1 VNALATETIIEKFWS
16 RVATHPDRVALK
28 RKVDGAWRDITWRGY
43 GDEVRRAAKGLM
55 SLGLAAG
62 DKMSLLSYN
71 RPEWHFADLACM
83 SIGAT
88 TAPIY
93 ITNSAEQVAYIV
105 GHSDSKIAVVEDDDQ
120 LAKILK
126 SRSELPKL
134 EKVIVLQLSDSYPG
148 SDLVMGW
155 DDLLRLG
162 DQESTG
168 AFEAAREAVRAG
180 DIATFVYTSGT
191 TGPPKAVMLTH
202 ANIWWT
208 CWHTVSRLP
217 LGDPNAL
224 ATDART
230 LSYLPLSH
238 IAERMISHF
247 LHIFYGTETWFAESM
262 QTVPKDLAA
271 CEPTYFFGVPRVW
284 EKFYARLE
292 DALSERPATRKDR
305 TELAMVKQAIAVGRQ
320 VVDAEQEAIG
330 RGGKLTDA
338 KLSPWTRVRHS
349 ALEALVLRKLR
360 KRIGLGSCGLALS
373 AAAPLNP
380 KITFFF
386 HSLGIKVTEGY
397 GQSEDTGPTSWNP
410 HDAMKIGTVGPAL
423 EGVEVKL
430 ASDGEIL
437 VRGGNVTVGY
447 YKDEQATRELLDDE
461 GFMHSGDIGTLD
473 EAGYLTI
480 TDRKKDL
487 IITAGG
493 KNIAPQELENRIKLH
508 PLISQVVVIG
518 DGRPFL
524 SALITLD
531 PDKLPAW
538 AEEHGIE
545 PAASAVA
552 ADPPTQK
559 ELEQAINEVND
570 TFAHVEGVRKFRLL
584 ERDFL
589 EEENE
594 ITPTLKVKR
603 KQINQRY
610 ADAIDEIYEEGSPVV
625 AVIPAPLRT

>member
-1 VNALATETIIEKFWS
+1 
-16 RVATHPDRVALK
+16 
-28 RKVDGAWRDITWRGY
+28 
-43 GDEVRRAAKGLM
+43 
-55 SLGLAAG
+55 
-62 DKMSLLSYN
+62 
-71 RPEWHFADLACM
+71 
-83 SIGAT
+83 
-88 TAPIY
+88 
-93 ITNSAEQVAYIV
+93 
-105 GHSDSKIAVVEDDDQ
+105 
-120 LAKILK
+120 
-126 SRSELPKL
+126 
-134 EKVIVLQLSDSYPG
+134 
-148 SDLVMGW
+148 
-155 DDLLRLG
+155 
-162 DQESTG
+162 
-168 AFEAAREAVRAG
+168 
-180 DIATFVYTSGT
+180 
-191 TGPPKAVMLTH
+191 
-202 ANIWWT
+202 
-208 CWHTVSRLP
+208 
-217 LGDPNAL
+217 
-224 ATDART
+224 
-230 LSYLPLSH
+230 
-238 IAERMISHF
+238 
-247 LHIFYGTETWFAESM
+247 LHIFYGTETWFAESL
-262 QTVPKDLAA
+262 QTVPEDLAA

-305 TELAMVKQAIAVGRQ
+305 LELALVERAIAVGRQ
-320 VVDAEQEAIG
+320 VVQAEQDAIR
-330 RGGKLTDA
+330 RGGKLSDA
-338 KLSPWTRVRHS
+338 KLSPFTRAKHS
-349 ALEALVLRKLR
+349 ALETLVLRKLR

-380 KITFFF
+380 NITSFF
-386 HSLGIKVTEGY
+386 HALGIKITEGY

-437 VRGGNVTVGY
+437 VRGGNVTAGY
-447 YKDEQATRELLDDE
+447 YKDDRATRELLDDD

-538 AEEHGIE
+538 AQEHAVQADA
-545 PAASAVA
+545 PAVA
-552 ADPPTQK
+552 ADPATQK
-559 ELEQAINEVND
+559 KLERAINEVNE

-610 ADAIDEIYEEGSPVV
+610 ADAIDEMYEEGSPVV

>member
-1 VNALATETIIEKFWS
+1 MSALATETVIEKFWS
-16 RVATHPDRVALK
+16 RVSTHPDRVALR
-28 RKVDGAWRDITWRGY
+28 RKVDGEWRDITWRGY
-43 GDEVRRAAKGLM
+43 GDEVTRAAKGLM
-55 SLGLAAG
+55 AVGLAPG

-105 GHSDSKIAVVEDDDQ
+105 GHSDSKIAVVENDDQ

-134 EKVIVLQLSDSYPG
+134 EKVIVLDLGDSYPG
-148 SDLVMGW
+148 SDLIMGW
-155 DDLLRLG
+155 GDLLRLG
-162 DQESTG
+162 DQEST
-168 AFEAAREAVRAG
+168 APFKAAREAVRAG

-238 IAERMISHF
+238 IAERI
-247 LHIFYGTETWFAESM
+247 
-262 QTVPKDLAA
+262 DLALLTHLLRDGNLVRRIA
-271 CEPTYFFGVPRVW
+271 ADRASRPGRVRAHLFLRSSPRVG
-284 EKFYARLE
+284 EVLPRLE

-305 TELAMVKQAIAVGRQ
+305 LELTMVKHAIAVGRQ
-320 VVDAEQEAIG
+320 VVQAEQDTIA
-330 RGGKLTDA
+330 RGGKLSDA
-338 KLSPWTRVRHS
+338 KLSPLTRAKHS

-380 KITFFF
+380 NITFFF
-386 HSLGIKVTEGY
+386 HALGIKITEGY

-437 VRGGNVTVGY
+437 VRGGNVTAGY
-447 YKDEQATRELLDDE
+447 YKDERATRELLDDD
-461 GFMHSGDIGTLD
+461 GFMRSGDIGTLD

-508 PLISQVVVIG
+508 PLVSQVVVIG

-538 AEEHGIE
+538 AQEHAIE
-545 PAASAVA
+545 PDAPAVA
-552 ADPPTQK
+552 ADPATQK
-559 ELEQAINEVND
+559 ELEQAINEVNE

-610 ADAIDEIYEEGSPVV
+610 ADAIDEMYQKESPVV